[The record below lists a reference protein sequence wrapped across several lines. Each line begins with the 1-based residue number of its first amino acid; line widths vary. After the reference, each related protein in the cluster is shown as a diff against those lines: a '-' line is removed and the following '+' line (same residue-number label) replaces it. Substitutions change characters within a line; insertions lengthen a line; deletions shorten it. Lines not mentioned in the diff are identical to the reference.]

1 MPKDFLEDRKKA
13 LEDSFFAKRTR
24 SSWSSC
30 APSSAR
36 RPPARGWPRSPA
48 STTSAVL
55 DQLVD
60 LDIEPVTWTAISLI
74 PLVEVAWAD
83 GRMDEKERR
92 AVLAAAEANGVFVD
106 SPSYAL
112 LQSWLERRPDG
123 RLFQT
128 WGEYIVH
135 LCSKLGEPEKQRLK
149 AEILGR
155 ARSVAEAT
163 GGILGMGNKVSPE
176 EAVILSELEERPSTA
191 SAALR
196 ACAAAP

>member
-1 MPKDFLEDRKKA
+1 MSKDFLEDRKKA
-13 LEDSFFAKRTR
+13 LEDSFFAKQNEKLLEQLRAKQR
-24 SSWSSC
+24 KK
-30 APSSAR
+30 AAR
-36 RPPARGWPRSPA
+36 EGLAEISGVHDR
-48 STTSAVL
+48 AVL

-74 PLVEVAWAD
+74 PLVEIAWAD
-83 GRMDEKERR
+83 GRMEEKERR

-112 LQSWLERRPDG
+112 LQSWLARRPDG
-123 RLFQT
+123 RLFET

-135 LCSKLGEPEKQRLK
+135 LCSKLGELEKQRLK

-155 ARSVAEAT
+155 ARSIAEAT

-176 EAVILSELEERPSTA
+176 EAVILSELEKAFDR
-191 SAALR
+191 
-196 ACAAAP
+196 

>member
-1 MPKDFLEDRKKA
+1 MPKEFLEDRKKA
-13 LEDSFFAKRTR
+13 LEDSFFAKENEKLLEQLRAKQR
-24 SSWSSC
+24 KK
-30 APSSAR
+30 AAR
-36 RPPARGWPRSPA
+36 DGLAEVSGVSDP
-48 STTSAVL
+48 AVL
-55 DQLVD
+55 DQLVE

-74 PLVEVAWAD
+74 PLVEIAWAD

-106 SPSYAL
+106 SPSHAL
-112 LQSWLERRPDG
+112 LQGWLERRPDG

-135 LCSKLGEPEKQRLK
+135 LCAKLGEPEKQRLK

-176 EAVILSELEERPSTA
+176 EAVILAELEKAFEG
-191 SAALR
+191 
-196 ACAAAP
+196 